1 MDKRLFEIQTLSD
14 HNRLGV
20 PIIPVITGGVAIF
33 ESLFPNLFGGRS
45 LKQIA
50 IDERNAVIAT
60 RNSFFSIYG
69 IMLPDQMIIGL
80 LQPIWNA
87 GGSGTQQWQR
97 MVTFYNQ
104 NKIALEEAKSRTQK
118 LPGGIIS
125 SGVYSQSYLIP
136 LILGGVVLVLIMKK
150 KKK

>member
-1 MDKRLFEIQTLSD
+1 MNRLFEIQTLSD
-14 HNRLGV
+14 HNYKSLGQD
-20 PIIPVITGGVAIF
+20 PLVIGYGIF
-33 ESLFPNLFGGRS
+33 KSIFPNLFGGRS
-45 LKQIA
+45 LEQIA
-50 IDERNAVIAT
+50 EDERNAVLAT

-69 IMLPDQMIIGL
+69 IMLPDEMIIGL

-104 NKIALEEAKSRTQK
+104 NRVSLEEAKSK
-118 LPGGIIS
+118 SYNIPGGMIQ

-136 LILGGVVLVLIMKK
+136 LLLGGVVLVFLMKK